1 MDGLTEEIL
10 ALIREPVSDDP
21 SEAVSA
27 VMSRLGDIPDT
38 AALLAGLRE
47 IKADMRSRN
56 IPGDTSEPVIEGVYL
71 DAIPRIIMDDRMYRL
86 VVELERRYDPSVPVD
101 VDLHSISLLYT
112 ELIDIVATDLRIA
125 CRACREYPSE
135 KNVSDA
141 VRCLEL
147 IRMLDLAGAEHLSIH
162 SRESPAS
169 YRAKM
174 GRNLGKCRE
183 YVETVTV
190 GTGIRAPEIVNALAD
205 LTDAFESI
213 VNAEWYSELQEERN
227 ADYREY
233 HRNIHDWLVRNIQ
246 KLNIEMESLDPTD
259 FTQRRYLSQLITLS
273 QDALN
278 RYNGDH

>member
-1 MDGLTEEIL
+1 MDGHTEEIL
-10 ALIREPVSDDP
+10 ALIREPSSDDP
-21 SEAVSA
+21 EEAVSA

-38 AALLAGLRE
+38 AGFLAGLRE
-47 IKADMRSRN
+47 IKADMRARN

-71 DAIPRIIMDDRMYRL
+71 DVIPRIIMDDRMYKL
-86 VVELERRYDPSVPVD
+86 VVDLEKRFDPSVPVD

-125 CRACREYPSE
+125 CKECRDFPSE
-135 KNVSDA
+135 KNIADA
-141 VRCLEL
+141 VRCLDL
-147 IRMLDLAGAEHLSIH
+147 IKKLDLAGAVHLSIH
-162 SRESPAS
+162 SRESPAT

-190 GTGIRAPEIVNALAD
+190 GTGIRSPELINALAD
-205 LTDAFESI
+205 LSDAFESI
-213 VNAEWYSELQEERN
+213 VSAEWYSELQEERN

-233 HRNIHDWLVRNIQ
+233 HRNIHDWLIRNIQ

>member
-1 MDGLTEEIL
+1 
-10 ALIREPVSDDP
+10 
-21 SEAVSA
+21 
-27 VMSRLGDIPDT
+27 MSRLGDIPDT

-71 DAIPRIIMDDRMYRL
+71 DAIPRIIMDDYMYKL

-174 GRNLGKCRE
+174 GRNLGKCKE
-183 YVETVTV
+183 YVETVTI

-213 VNAEWYSELQEERN
+213 VNAEWYSELQEKRN

-246 KLNIEMESLDPTD
+246 KLNIEMEDLDPTD